1 MAENPLVQQAS
12 REAGGFLARIPGYKE
27 FGAIGAFGGLC
38 SFFLSRLLG
47 AGPFI
52 NRPVYFDLPGE
63 LLFGACAA
71 LFGVYLLTASDVT
84 APKTIV
90 FALACGI
97 FWGPIFS
104 GTQAYL
110 NQYSTNQSVAGSAQ
124 QASSLASKIS
134 SQQGAQA
141 DSSIQAASSQVS
153 EALTKLPSVTSAS
166 SKQQVV
172 NSSTQVVNS
181 IPVSQATTA
190 SVDALKN
197 IGVASMKAGTPQ
209 VTQLTVSRLKQIAAQ
224 PQISAA
230 TRSAAI
236 LAAQTIS
243 KTAQH

>member
-1 MAENPLVQQAS
+1 MAEIPVRQFTRSSETSSTAT
-12 REAGGFLARIPGYKE
+12 PGYGR
-27 FGAIGAFGGLC
+27 FAAIGAFGGLC
-38 SFFLSRLLG
+38 SFFLSRLVG
-47 AGPFI
+47 AGPFVS
-52 NRPVYFDLPGE
+52 RPIYFDLPGE

-84 APKTIV
+84 ASRTIV

-97 FWGPIFS
+97 FWAPVFS

-124 QASSLASKIS
+124 QASSLASKIP
-134 SQQGAQA
+134 SQTGTQA

-153 EALTKLPSVTSAS
+153 AALTKLPSVTSAS

-181 IPVSQATTA
+181 IPVSQANTA

-209 VTQLTVSRLKQIAAQ
+209 VTQLTVSRLKEIAAQ
-224 PQISAA
+224 PQASAA

-236 LAAQTIS
+236 QAAQTIS
-243 KTAQH
+243 KTAQR